1 MTAKVKKIHALFGLT
16 KISDAELV
24 SLLNGSFEG
33 LSKNAGIYSKPP
45 IDVEAYQAGI
55 RAYEGAIPAAL
66 DGSRTAIAQK
76 NKLRDVVERMYV
88 ELAHYV
94 EANCNNDMATF
105 LLSGFQPAT
114 TTKAS
119 AQPLDQP
126 TIVSV
131 GEGPGTGRVK
141 VKIGSVPKA
150 IGYKLRYAAVPNGG
164 GMPASWTEKTVTT
177 VKAIII
183 EDLTPGTTYTFQVCA
198 LGRLGFT
205 DWSAPVNRMAI

>member
-24 SLLNGSFEG
+24 PLLNGSFEG
-33 LSKNAGIYSKPP
+33 LSENATLYSKPP
-45 IDVEAYQAGI
+45 FDLAAYQAGI

-76 NKLRDVVERMYV
+76 NKLRDAVEKMYV

-114 TTKAS
+114 NTKAS

-126 TIVSV
+126 TIASV
-131 GEGPGTGRVK
+131 GEGPLTGQVK
-141 VKIGSVPKA
+141 VKIGTVSKA
-150 IGYKLRYAAVPNGG
+150 VGYKLRYAPVPNGG
-164 GMPASWTEKTVTT
+164 GMPASWTEKTVTM
-177 VKAIII
+177 VKPIVI
-183 EDLTPGTTYTFQVCA
+183 ENLTPGTIYTFQVCA

-205 DWSAPVNRMAI
+205 DWSAPVHRMAI